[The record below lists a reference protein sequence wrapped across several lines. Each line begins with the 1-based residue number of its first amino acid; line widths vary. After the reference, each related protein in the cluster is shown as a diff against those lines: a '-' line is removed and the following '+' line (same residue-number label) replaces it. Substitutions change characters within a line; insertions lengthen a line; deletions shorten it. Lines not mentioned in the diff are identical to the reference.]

1 MQSLVRTLFGRLYD
15 SPYLLLTLTALFW
28 AGNVVLGRYAAGHIP
43 PVAIT
48 FIRWSGAF
56 ILLLPLA
63 LPLLRRDWPVIRRHL
78 PLLLALTLTGITIN
92 NTLAYWG
99 LQHTEAINALL
110 LSSGHPLFVACW
122 SFVLYRQRLS
132 LWQSIGIV
140 LSFLGVLTILTR
152 GDLRVILD
160 VRFNAGDLIFFM
172 SQVVY
177 SFYATLVKSRPN
189 IHPVSFLAFMT
200 GLGTIMLSPAFAAD
214 IAAGAKLIPDLKTVL
229 VLTYIIVFPS
239 LIAYL
244 FNNRGIELIGPN
256 RAAPFYQLIPIFGS
270 AMAIIF
276 LGERPALFHAI
287 GYTLVLTGILIG
299 TRDRRRDAMPAE

>member
-1 MQSLVRTLFGRLYD
+1 MQSLLRSLLGRLYD

-28 AGNVVLGRYAAGHIP
+28 AGNVVLGRFAAGHIP

-48 FIRWSGAF
+48 FIRWFGAF
-56 ILLLPLA
+56 VLLTPLA
-63 LPLLRRDWPVIRRHL
+63 LPLLRHDWPVIRRHL
-78 PLLLALTLTGITIN
+78 PVLFALTLTGVAIN

-110 LSSGHPLFVACW
+110 LSSGHPLFVAGW
-122 SFVLYRQRLS
+122 SFILYRQRLS
-132 LWQSIGIV
+132 AWQSVGIA

-160 VRFNAGDLIFFM
+160 VRFNIGDLVFFM
-172 SQVVY
+172 SQAVY
-177 SFYATLVKSRPN
+177 SFYATMVKSRPN
-189 IHPVSFLAFMT
+189 IHPVSFLAFIT
-200 GLGTIMLSPAFAAD
+200 GLGTIMLSPVFAAD
-214 IAAGAKLIPDLKTVL
+214 IAMGAVIVPDLKTVI
-229 VLTYIIVFPS
+229 VLAYIIVFPS

-270 AMAIIF
+270 AMAILF
-276 LGERPALFHAI
+276 LGERPALFHAV
-287 GYTLVLTGILIG
+287 GYALVLSGILMG
-299 TRDRRRDAMPAE
+299 TRSRPQGTMPTG